1 MKESDKKIVNSIL
14 EKIKQYNKI
23 IIHRHVNPD
32 PDAIGSQ
39 VGLAEIISYN
49 FPDKTVLTTGK
60 GVEDFNFLSSFE
72 EVRSDMYEDALVIVT
87 DTANVDRID
96 GVEHYDLGSE
106 VIKID
111 HHPLDDHYGIIEWVD
126 TDASS
131 CSEMIA
137 DFYLF
142 FKDELEMPHN
152 AARLLYG
159 GIVGDTGR
167 FQYPSTT
174 PKTMRITAELM
185 EYDFDHS
192 ALLNELYEMKPE
204 TAALTGYVL
213 ENLTVEDGVG
223 SIIISQELMNE
234 LKIQDSDT
242 SSIVS
247 VPSTIQ
253 GVESWGIFV
262 EQDDNSYR
270 CRLRSKGA
278 IINTIAKE
286 HGGGG
291 HPLASGAYAYSID
304 EIKEIISK
312 FKKAVEDYKQKT
324 NK

>member
-1 MKESDKKIVNSIL
+1 MKESDKQIVSSIF
-14 EKIKQYNKI
+14 EKIKEYNKI

-39 VGLAEIISYN
+39 VGLAEIIKYN
-49 FPDKTVLTTGK
+49 FPDKSVLTTGK
-60 GVEDFNFLSSFE
+60 GVEDLNFLSSFE
-72 EVRSDMYEDALVIVT
+72 EVNADEYKDALVIVT
-87 DTANVDRID
+87 DTANVERID
-96 GVEHYDLGSE
+96 GVKNYDLGSE
-106 VIKID
+106 IIKID
-111 HHPLDDHYGIIEWVD
+111 HHPLDDHYGIIEWVN

-137 DFYLF
+137 DFYLHF
-142 FKDELEMPHN
+142 EDELDMPNN

-213 ENLTVEDGVG
+213 EHLKVEDGVG
-223 SIIISQELMNE
+223 SIIISQDLMND
-234 LKIQDSDT
+234 LSIDDSDT

-247 VPSTIQ
+247 VPSSIQ

-262 EQDDNSYR
+262 EQEDNSYR
-270 CRLRSKGA
+270 CRLRSKGP

-304 EIKEIISK
+304 EINEIVSK
-312 FKKAVEDYKQKT
+312 FKKAVVDFKK
-324 NK
+324 N